1 MFMMEWWM
9 WNIWN
14 VAEIFGAAG
23 FETVYIRYCTDILNM
38 YKYVYGV

>member
-23 FETVYIRYCTDILNM
+23 FQTVYIRYIYILNID
-38 YKYVYGV
+38 V